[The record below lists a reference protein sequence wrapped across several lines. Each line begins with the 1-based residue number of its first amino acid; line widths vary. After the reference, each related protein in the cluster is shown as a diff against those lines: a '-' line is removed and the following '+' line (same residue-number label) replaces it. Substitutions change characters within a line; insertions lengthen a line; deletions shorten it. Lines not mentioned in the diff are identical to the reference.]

1 MAAKFYKALR
11 WELYQRDIDVK
22 YLARKLL
29 RSESYVRARLKGDA
43 PWELDEC
50 YQMMDLCR
58 VPYERFGEMF
68 PPEDVKAAAAQA
80 LAKLKMKGVA

>member
-11 WELYQRDIDVK
+11 WELYQQDIDVK
-22 YLARKLL
+22 HLARKLL

-50 YQMMDLCR
+50 YKMMDMCR
-58 VPYERFGEMF
+58 VPYSRFPEMF
-68 PPEDVKAAAAQA
+68 PPEDVKAASAQA
-80 LAKLKMKGVA
+80 LANAKARGAA